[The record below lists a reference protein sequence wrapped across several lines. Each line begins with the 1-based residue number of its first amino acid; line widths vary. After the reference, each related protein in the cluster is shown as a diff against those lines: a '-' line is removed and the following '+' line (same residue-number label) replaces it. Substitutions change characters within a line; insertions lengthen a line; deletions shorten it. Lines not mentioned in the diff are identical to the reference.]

1 MPKENHGVLDKLA
14 RKQFFEGLDQ
24 KRFQKSRTVR
34 LPQAEQLAQD
44 RLVQRDE
51 PRVVLE
57 QSWVETRAGHLL
69 GQLDVQ
75 VVIQLTVQQPAEQT
89 VVPRVDEV
97 DPNANERLAQ
107 KR

>member
-1 MPKENHGVLDKLA
+1 MQLFLKVVL
-14 RKQFFEGLDQ
+14 
-24 KRFQKSRTVR
+24 
-34 LPQAEQLAQD
+34 EQ
-44 RLVQRDE
+44 
-51 PRVVLE
+51 RVVLE
-57 QSWVETRAGHLL
+57 QSWVETLSGHWL